1 MDTERAEQRC
11 AAYFKHPAK
20 YGKEIPRKCM
30 NIFVDNKTGEEVALL
45 RCITPDGKMI
55 LAIFSENF
63 GAFTDCGTYD
73 EKAAQKDGIRLYR
86 KLRRYRNALMKGC
99 DSGG

>member
-20 YGKEIPRKCM
+20 YGKEIPCKCM

-55 LAIFSENF
+55 LAVFSENLGVCTDY
-63 GAFTDCGTYD
+63 GAYD
-73 EKAAQKDGIRLYR
+73 ERAAQKDGIRLYR
-86 KLRRYRNALMKGC
+86 KLRRYRNACAKGC
-99 DSGG
+99 DSDG